1 MIRRT
6 GNALAFILLLAAWRV
21 SAQQQPPA
29 PAQPTQQQQQQQQ
42 QIEQQRQEAER
53 RAAEELRKQQE
64 AERERMMQTILPSA
78 PASLAKT
85 APVQVPEPCL
95 ALETPGDQGF
105 DLKEIPLDTWLAG
118 PETREIPWK
127 VQVRSP
133 ELRLDQRYQVGYSGR
148 IDSNDL
154 KWSTGNQ
161 ELRFV
166 SGVTSPDSRALVTP
180 KAGRRSFKNLPQGKF
195 SVLVSDCVF
204 LQPGDYVLWMAVY
217 DINSRKH
224 NVFKKGIHV
233 PEWPAGILP
242 DLKTGL
248 PPVEFPEIVGQ
259 EQRNLQ
265 AFPGVVILP
274 LKNRQTIKL
283 DVISILSPADQ
294 WSARADIVRAVNNR
308 VLSATGI
315 ISQIRPAAGSVSTT
329 ALDLTNRFTV
339 FEQRDFRQLNWPDLG
354 AAFTKSKDAFQV
366 GVPALEG
373 LKEHG
378 KFFRDTLRLRLDAKS
393 APQRVFVIV
402 SGSLMFAEGS
412 DVKALNI
419 EGDCNCRFYHISL
432 RLNKDDVFD
441 DLPKLIK
448 PFHPRTFEIMN
459 ARDFRKA
466 LAEIVEDLDRL

>member
-6 GNALAFILLLAAWRV
+6 GSALAFILLLAAWRV
-21 SAQQQPPA
+21 SAQQQPA
-29 PAQPTQQQQQQQQ
+29 AQPTPQQQQQQ
-42 QIEQQRQEAER
+42 QIEQQRQEAQR
-53 RAAEELRKQQE
+53 QAAEELRKQQE
-64 AERERMMQTILPSA
+64 AERERIMQSILPSA

-95 ALETPGDQGF
+95 SMETPRDQGF
-105 DLKEIPLDTWLAG
+105 NLKEIPLDNWLAG

-166 SGVTSPDSRALVTP
+166 SGVTAPDGRALVMP
-180 KAGRRSFKNLPQGKF
+180 KSGTRPFKDLPRGRF

-204 LQPGDYVLWMAVY
+204 LQPGDYVIWMAVY
-217 DINSRKH
+217 DINSKKH
-224 NVFKKGIHV
+224 NVFKKSIHV
-233 PEWPAGILP
+233 PEWPVGILP
-242 DLKTGL
+242 DLKNGQT
-248 PPVEFPEIVGQ
+248 PVEFPEVVGR

-265 AFPGVVILP
+265 AFPGAVSLP
-274 LKNRQTIKL
+274 LKNKQAVKL

-329 ALDLTNRFTV
+329 ALDLTNRSTV
-339 FEQRDFRQLNWPDLG
+339 FEQREFRQLNWPDLE
-354 AAFTKSKDAFQV
+354 AVFIRSKDAFQV

-373 LKEHG
+373 LKDHG
-378 KFFRDTLRLRLDAKS
+378 KFFRETLRTRLDARR
-393 APQRVFVIV
+393 APKLVFVIV
-402 SGSLMFAEGS
+402 SGSLLFAEGS
-412 DVKALNI
+412 DVKPLNV
-419 EGDCNCRFYHISL
+419 EGDCNCRFYHIRL

-441 DLPKLIK
+441 DLGKLIK
-448 PFHPRTFEIMN
+448 PFHPTTFDIMN